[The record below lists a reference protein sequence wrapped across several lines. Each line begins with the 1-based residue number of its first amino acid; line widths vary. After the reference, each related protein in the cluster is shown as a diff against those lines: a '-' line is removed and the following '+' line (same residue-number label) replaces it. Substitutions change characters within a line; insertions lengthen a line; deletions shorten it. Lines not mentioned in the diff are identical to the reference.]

1 MVSLSVLLLIIL
13 LVIFNGFFVSAEFAF
28 LRLTKTRLQV
38 IQEKKSWGAEKLQLI
53 MKNVNHYITSLQ
65 IGITVTTLGLG
76 AIGASFFADLV
87 ETGLDG
93 FDLSEQT
100 QNGISFLIG
109 FLIVISILI
118 IFGELAPKMI
128 TSRRIEKTA
137 LLTAIPTYWY
147 ARLLNPVTRFYS
159 NSAIVFLK
167 LFQVQQV
174 QKVYKAV
181 YSEDELKRII
191 KESKE
196 EGEID
201 ETEQMLINRI
211 FDFTDTTVKEII
223 TPRFEIVAFPVETD
237 IEKIMTKAK
246 ETGYSRFPI
255 YEDKLDSI
263 IGFVHIKDVIL
274 EYRDPGFT
282 LRNILREAIII
293 HEGMRLDTLLRK
305 MQIKRSQVA
314 IVIDEYGSVE
324 GLVTIEDLL
333 EEIVGEIDDEFDVEP
348 SELISR
354 GGDKSHLIDAK
365 VSIDYFNETLDASIK
380 SSDSVTLAGF
390 ILEQL
395 ENLPEE
401 GSSFELENWKFVV
414 EKMDGNR
421 IEQVRVKRV

>member
-1 MVSLSVLLLIIL
+1 MVSLSVLLLITL
-13 LVIFNGFFVSAEFAF
+13 LVILNGFFVSAEFAF
-28 LRLTKTRLQV
+28 LRLTKTRLQA

-93 FDLSEQT
+93 FGLSEQT
-100 QNGISFLIG
+100 QNVISFLIG

-137 LLTAIPTYWY
+137 L
-147 ARLLNPVTRFYS
+147 
-159 NSAIVFLK
+159 
-167 LFQVQQV
+167 QQV

-211 FDFTDTTVKEII
+211 FDFTDTIVKEIV
-223 TPRFEIVAFPVETD
+223 TPRFEIVAFPLETD
-237 IEKIMTKAK
+237 IEEIMAKAK

-348 SELISR
+348 TELISR

-365 VSIDYFNETLDASIK
+365 VSIDHFNETLDASIK
-380 SSDSVTLAGF
+380 SSDSVTIAGF

-401 GSSFELENWKFVV
+401 GSSFESENWKFVV
-414 EKMDGNR
+414 VKMDGNR
-421 IEQVRVKRV
+421 IEQVRVKRI

>member
-1 MVSLSVLLLIIL
+1 
-13 LVIFNGFFVSAEFAF
+13 
-28 LRLTKTRLQV
+28 
-38 IQEKKSWGAEKLQLI
+38 
-53 MKNVNHYITSLQ
+53 
-65 IGITVTTLGLG
+65 
-76 AIGASFFADLV
+76 
-87 ETGLDG
+87 
-93 FDLSEQT
+93 
-100 QNGISFLIG
+100 
-109 FLIVISILI
+109 
-118 IFGELAPKMI
+118 
-128 TSRRIEKTA
+128 
-137 LLTAIPTYWY
+137 
-147 ARLLNPVTRFYS
+147 
-159 NSAIVFLK
+159 
-167 LFQVQQV
+167 
-174 QKVYKAV
+174 VYKAV